1 MSLVWQ
7 ETEEHLSTEVVFADF
22 SNAFAFIA
30 QLALVSEKM
39 NHHPD
44 IHWVYNRIR
53 LHLSTHDAEGSV
65 TDKDR
70 ALARAIDSLMAE

>member
-1 MSLVWQ
+1 
-7 ETEEHLSTEVVFADF
+7 
-22 SNAFAFIA
+22 
-30 QLALVSEKM
+30 LALVSEKM

-53 LHLSTHDAEGSV
+53 LHLSTHDAEGGV